1 MKINQPE
8 FVFSAVEVKDYPFHY
23 LPEIALA
30 GRSNVGK
37 SSLIN
42 NIVNRKKLAFTSSKP
57 GKTQTI
63 NFYKMDN
70 HFYFV
75 DLPGY
80 GFAKVSKEEK
90 AKWGEMIENYLF
102 NRSNLEGIILLVD
115 ARHKPTED
123 DLMMYNWLLDMNI
136 PTLVVATKIDK
147 VKRSKRKKQERLI
160 KERLNLTPFTPFT
173 FFSAKTGEGKKEV
186 FKFIGKFV
194 D

>member
-1 MKINQPE
+1 MKINQSE
-8 FVFSAVEVKDYPFHY
+8 FIASAVKVKDYPFHH

-42 NIVNRKKLAFTSSKP
+42 NIINRKKLAFTSSKP

-63 NFYKMDN
+63 NFYKIDRY
-70 HFYFV
+70 FYFV

-80 GFAKVSKEEK
+80 GFAKVSKREK

-102 NRSNLEGIILLVD
+102 NRSHLEGIILLVD
-115 ARHKPTED
+115 ARHKPTND
-123 DLMMYNWLLDMNI
+123 DLMMYDWLLEMNI
-136 PTLVVATKIDK
+136 PTLVVATKVDK

-160 KERLNLTPFTPFT
+160 KERLNLTPFAPFT
-173 FFSAKTGEGKKEV
+173 FFSAKTGEGRKEV
-186 FKFIGKFV
+186 FKFIEEFV